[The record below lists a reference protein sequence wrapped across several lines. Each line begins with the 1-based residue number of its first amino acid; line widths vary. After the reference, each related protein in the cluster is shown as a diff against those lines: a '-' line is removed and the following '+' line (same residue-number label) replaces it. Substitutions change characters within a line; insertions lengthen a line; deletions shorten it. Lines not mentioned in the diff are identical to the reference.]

1 MTRGSSG
8 QRADSRET
16 STPGAHALSQ
26 GLLPMEHVSAEATAD
41 RYQAAARIFTSFMQV
56 ADRMGVDATYA
67 RKVAAG
73 RAERAT
79 GIDWRAELGPPPA
92 RRHARSRAPT
102 PRAPGPALQFLEAWR
117 NGSLGLP
124 WVPVLSSEL
133 HAAFVAWTVREGL
146 PEASMK
152 ALVVTLA
159 ASGQLRQL
167 RTSWRVCKAMQGPSA
182 LLVPVDS
189 RREGSECQAD
199 WLGRG
204 ITAFRTAGK
213 RRGLL

>member
-1 MTRGSSG
+1 MSRDSSHLAT
-8 QRADSRET
+8 QC
-16 STPGAHALSQ
+16 Q
-26 GLLPMEHVSAEATAD
+26 LPIEKPSAEAMAGQ
-41 RYQAAARIFTSFMQV
+41 YEAAARIFTSFMQV

-67 RKVAAG
+67 RKVAAC

-79 GIDWRAELGPPPA
+79 GIDWRAELGPPPTP
-92 RRHARSRAPT
+92 RHARARAPT
-102 PRAPGPALQFLEAWR
+102 PRAPGHSLQFLEAWR

-124 WVPVLSSEL
+124 WVPVLSPDL
-133 HAAFVAWTVREGL
+133 HAAFVAWTVREGF

-167 RTSWRVCKAMQGPSA
+167 RTSWRVSKAMQGPSA

-189 RREGSECQAD
+189 RRNGSECQAD

-204 ITAFRTAGK
+204 IAAFRAAGK
-213 RRGLL
+213 RQGLL